1 MVKSK
6 KLVNFNG
13 NYSEYLEYHGNKKRN
28 KNLSNDKIL
37 LEFRLTKLE
46 SEISLEKD
54 INKRHLLE
62 EERDKIISKLKS

>member
-1 MVKSK
+1 MITRKEIK
-6 KLVNFNG
+6 MFL
-13 NYSEYLEYHGNKKRN
+13 
-28 KNLSNDKIL
+28 NDKIL